1 MLRPAA
7 ALVTA
12 GLLAVA
18 ALGVAWAGTTG
29 KLSGR
34 VLDGADQPVIGA
46 TVAVEGTTLGA
57 IADLDGRFNV
67 INVPAGTYSVRVTSI
82 GFKNLTVKEIVVSAD
97 QTTRLDA
104 RLESSAVAM
113 QEVEVIAT
121 RPVVDVNLTSS
132 MSTITSKEIE
142 ELPVQELQDIVNLQA
157 GVVDGHFR
165 GGRLGE
171 VQYQVDGVSVNNVF
185 DNKNSLRLDRSLLGE
200 VQVISGTFDAE
211 YGQAMS
217 GVVNAVLKRGTEKF
231 EWNAEVFSGGHYFPG
246 GDRRRVTS
254 DDIHPAALQNYQFTL
269 SGPTGLGKTLYLFNA
284 RRYVA
289 DSFVES
295 IRFFMPTD
303 TSNTAMQAY
312 YPTGDREKLP
322 LGYSREWSGA
332 MKLTNS
338 SFSNVKVSYEAILN
352 QIDGQ
357 TAKIAYRFNPE
368 GQSEQ
373 TTFAA
378 VHGIDVSHTLSSGT
392 FYNLSFRQ
400 NFFEY
405 KDLVYDDVFDPRYD
419 AAGPPDRDDVFFPG
433 AIVEGV
439 DLTRIYRK
447 TNNIVFKGSLLSQAT
462 RDHLLKVGGEIQ
474 YPRVTFGEPGHLSFT
489 TTAGEPALVR
499 QINNPDWP
507 GVATYTPVIAAVF
520 AQDQIEWNDV
530 TLRAGL
536 RFDLFDARST
546 VPSDLANPANSI
558 AGAPESVPVSTSV
571 KASLSPRLGVAYPVS
586 DRAAVHFAYGHFR
599 QFPAIGEIFEK
610 ADYSVLST
618 LAAGGDGLARF
629 GVRGNPDIKP
639 ETSVQYEFGYKHAIT
654 SDLGADFTLF
664 YKDVRDLLGVEFV
677 STYNVAEYARLANAD
692 YGTVVGFTVALDQ
705 RRIGLLSSSIDYTW
719 QQARGNTSDP
729 RESATRASAG
739 LDTRPRQVPFNWDQR
754 HTLNMTL
761 SLARPEKY
769 SVTTILRA
777 ASGQPYTPV
786 RESEFSFALED
797 NSGRKPAA
805 FVIDLRA
812 ERKLRITNRNVSA
825 FARVFNLLDSRF
837 FNGFVFS
844 STGDPY
850 YSRFP
855 TTDIA
860 TLLDPTRYYAPR
872 RIEIGLT
879 MGAGS

>member
-1 MLRPAA
+1 LAAAGLFVAA
-7 ALVTA
+7 ALGA
-12 GLLAVA
+12 
-18 ALGVAWAGTTG
+18 AWAGTTG
-29 KLSGR
+29 KLSGA
-34 VLDGADQPVIGA
+34 VLDEKNQPVIGA
-46 TVAVEGTTLGA
+46 TVAIEGTALGA
-57 IADLDGRFNV
+57 VADFDGRFNV
-67 INVPAGTYSVRVTSI
+67 INIPAGTYSVRVTSI

-113 QEVEVIAT
+113 QEVEVVAT

-132 MSTITSKEIE
+132 ISTVTSKEIE

-171 VQYQVDGVSVNNVF
+171 VQYQVDGVSVNNAF
-185 DNKNSLRLDRSLLGE
+185 DNKTSLRLDRSLLGE

-231 EWNAEVFSGGHYFPG
+231 EWSAEVFSGGHYFPG

-254 DDIHPAALQNYQFTL
+254 DDIHLAALQNYQLTL
-269 SGPTGLGKTLYLFNA
+269 SGPTGLGKTLYLLNA

-289 DSFVES
+289 DNFVEA
-295 IRFFMPTD
+295 IRFFLPTD
-303 TSNTAMQAY
+303 TSDTAVKRY
-312 YPTGDREKLP
+312 YPTGDREELP

-332 MKLTNS
+332 MKLTNAS
-338 SFSNVKVSYEAILN
+338 LTNVKLSYEAILN
-352 QIDGQ
+352 QIDAQ

-378 VHGIDVSHTLSSGT
+378 VHGFDVTHTLSAGT
-392 FYNLSFRQ
+392 FYNVSLRQ

-419 AAGPPDRDDVFFPG
+419 AAGPPEADDVFFPG

-439 DLTRIYRK
+439 DLTRVYRK
-447 TNNIVFKGSLLSQAT
+447 TNNVLVKGSLLSQAT
-462 RDHLLKVGGEIQ
+462 RDHLLKVGGEVQ

-489 TTAGEPALVR
+489 TEAGEPTLIR
-499 QINNPDWP
+499 QINHPDWP
-507 GVATYTPVIAAVF
+507 GVNTYTPVIGAAF
-520 AQDQIEWNDV
+520 AQDQIEWNDL

-536 RFDLFDARST
+536 RFDFFDARST
-546 VPSDLANPANSI
+546 VPSDLANPANAI
-558 AGAPESVPVSTSV
+558 AGAPQSVPVATSV
-571 KASLSPRLGVAYPVS
+571 KSSLSPRLGVAYPVS

-618 LAAGGDGLARF
+618 LAAGSDGLARF

-729 RESATRASAG
+729 RESATRAQAG
-739 LDTRPRQVPFNWDQR
+739 LDTRPRLVPFNWDQR

-761 SLARPEKY
+761 SIARPEKY
-769 SVTTILRA
+769 SVTTVLRA

-797 NSGRKPAA
+797 NSGRKPAGLI
-805 FVIDLRA
+805 VDLRA
-812 ERKLRITNRNVSA
+812 ERNMRVSNHGVTA

-837 FNGFVFS
+837 FNGFVFA

-855 TTDIA
+855 STDVA

-872 RIEIGLT
+872 RIELGLST
-879 MGAGS
+879 GAGS